1 METRS
6 VTVPATAPV
15 TTIAHSRSRPPAAV
29 VRAQRT
35 QAEAFRQAVLLAVL
49 VAVAAVASPLR
60 AQAMQAERERTGTP
74 QAPGAVHTVR
84 TIPEACTRLEGVFTG
99 DAAQPYRMQAVQT
112 APTCQ
117 PRARYVDAAQA
128 APSQAAGWIL
138 ADVVRIPDA
147 ACPSRQAVVQVWR
160 KPVDQSLQR
169 DGQGQVRIYLQD
181 AQKQAAAGQVR
192 ALPEFSA
199 LLEMSDGRCR

>member
-1 METRS
+1 MPANETPIRS
-6 VTVPATAPV
+6 PERVPAATA
-15 TTIAHSRSRPPAAV
+15 A
-29 VRAQRT
+29 RAQRS

-49 VAVAAVASPLR
+49 AAVAAVAVPLR
-60 AQAMQAERERTGTP
+60 AQTLVPERERTGTA

-99 DAAQPYRMQAVQT
+99 EAAQPYRMQAVQT
-112 APTCQ
+112 VPTCQ

-138 ADVVRIPDA
+138 ADVVHVPEA

-160 KPVDQSLQR
+160 KPVAQSLER

-192 ALPEFSA
+192 PLPEFSA
-199 LLEMSDGRCR
+199 VLEMPDGPCR

>member
-1 METRS
+1 MPANETPIRS
-6 VTVPATAPV
+6 PERVPAATA
-15 TTIAHSRSRPPAAV
+15 A
-29 VRAQRT
+29 RAQRS

-49 VAVAAVASPLR
+49 AAVAAVAVPLR
-60 AQAMQAERERTGTP
+60 AQTLVPERERTGTA

-99 DAAQPYRMQAVQT
+99 EAAQPYRMQAVQT
-112 APTCQ
+112 VPTCQ

-138 ADVVRIPDA
+138 ADVVHVPEA

-160 KPVDQSLQR
+160 KPVAQSLER

-192 ALPEFSA
+192 PLPEFSA
-199 LLEMSDGRCR
+199 VAEMPDGPCR